1 MGCTPEDQVR
11 GTAEEADGSL
21 ALLLSV
27 TQDRQFDLEGPTGIR
42 QYRAQEKDHGHRNA
56 LPEGARRR

>member
-1 MGCTPEDQVR
+1 
-11 GTAEEADGSL
+11 
-21 ALLLSV
+21 V
-27 TQDRQFDLEGPTGIR
+27 TQDRQFDLEEPPGIR